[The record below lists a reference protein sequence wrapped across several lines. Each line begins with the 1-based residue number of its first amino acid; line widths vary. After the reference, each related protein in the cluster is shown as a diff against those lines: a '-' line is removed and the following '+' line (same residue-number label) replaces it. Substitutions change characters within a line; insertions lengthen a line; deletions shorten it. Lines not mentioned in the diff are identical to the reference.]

1 MTFPTGQVIPTSN
14 LDSSSDS
21 PASARADL
29 LQAVQTINT
38 LVADANG
45 ADGVLV
51 LNGSGVIPSGLFP
64 SYQTAQGVLTL
75 APTDG
80 VVKIQNVLRLQTLNK
95 TQVLAL
101 SAAIGDMVYCTD
113 AVSGS
118 TAGICV
124 YDGAAWRIIGLAAL
138 NTLS

>member
-1 MTFPTGQVIPTSN
+1 MTFPTGQVIPTTN

-21 PASARADL
+21 PASARADI

-38 LVADANG
+38 LVADAGG

-51 LNGSGVIPSGLFP
+51 LDGSGLIPSGVFP
-64 SYQTAQGVLTL
+64 TYQTPTGTLTL

-80 VVKIQNVLRLQTLNK
+80 VVKINNVLRLQTLNK

-101 SAAIGDMVYCTD
+101 TAATGDMAYCTD
-113 AVSGS
+113 AVGGS
-118 TAGICV
+118 TAGLCV
-124 YDGAAWRIIGLAAL
+124 YDGTHWKIIDLDAL
-138 NTLS
+138 NNLS

>member
-1 MTFPTGQVIPTSN
+1 MTFPTGQVIPTTN
-14 LDSSSDS
+14 LDSASDS

-29 LQAVQTINT
+29 LQTVETVNTI
-38 LVADANG
+38 VADANS

-51 LNGSGVIPSGLFP
+51 LDGSGLIPSGVFP
-64 SYQTAQGVLTL
+64 TYQTPNGTLTL

-80 VVKIQNVLRLQTLNK
+80 VVKINNVLRLQTLNT

-101 SAAIGDMVYCTD
+101 SAAIGDIAYCTD

-118 TAGICV
+118 TAGLCV
-124 YDGAAWRIIGLAAL
+124 YDGTNWKIIDLDAL
-138 NTLS
+138 SNLS